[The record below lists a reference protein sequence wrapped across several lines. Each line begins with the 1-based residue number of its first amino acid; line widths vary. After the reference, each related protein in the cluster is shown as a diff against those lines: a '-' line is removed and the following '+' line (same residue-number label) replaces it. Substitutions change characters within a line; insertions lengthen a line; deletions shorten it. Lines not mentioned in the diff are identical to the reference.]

1 MYITQDFQEK
11 INTILQKNNEAYKQ
25 ILQKN
30 LSDAYNVGYHQANEL
45 SKTIE
50 EQVITNHIINNE
62 INTKGFIDTLKT
74 HYTKLKNKLK
84 KPTILQPS
92 KQKPRGK
99 ILFETHIKEETIKY
113 LEKTVFHGSENTIK
127 RIGERLFKIIK
138 ETSEIKGKGINEV
151 AKEIQKEY
159 TQLSKTEAKRI
170 ARTEANKA
178 KETANYS
185 QLLNDET
192 IEYVQWITADDDRV
206 RESHEE
212 QNGMITRIG
221 NTFPNG
227 CIYPSDPNAEPSES
241 INCRCTLV
249 AYYFNVNE
257 TAPVGIDCFFE
268 DDIVT
273 IENNTNNDTYDN
285 IVSMILQK

>member
-1 MYITQDFQEK
+1 MYITHDFQTK
-11 INTILQKNNEAYKQ
+11 INNILQKNNKTYNKILQQNLTNAYKTG
-25 ILQKN
+25 
-30 LSDAYNVGYHQANEL
+30 YNQANEL
-45 SKTIE
+45 SKIIE
-50 EQVITNHIINNE
+50 EQVITNNIINNE

-74 HYTKLKNKLK
+74 HYNKIKDKLK
-84 KPTILQPS
+84 KPTILKKP
-92 KQKPRGK
+92 KQKPLK
-99 ILFETHIKEETIKY
+99 KSIFKTHIKEDTIKY
-113 LEKTVFHGSENTIK
+113 LEKTVFTGSESTLK

-138 ETSEIKGKGINEV
+138 ETSEIQGKGINEV

-178 KETANYS
+178 KETANYT

-192 IEYVQWITADDDRV
+192 IEYVQWITADDNRV
-206 RESHEE
+206 RETHEE

-257 TAPVGIDCFFE
+257 TAPAGIDCFFE

-273 IENNTNNDTYDN
+273 IDDNINNDKYEN